1 MFKHNLEHMKIVIS
15 SFVGLVII
23 TTVIFTQSI
32 DKKKEAIADT
42 IEYIKKETIGGKLDF
57 ASVLKET
64 DGLLIDHNGVRFN
77 INDYYVFLWGQA
89 VSDLGLETSEK
100 AVRLW
105 EKIHGKKLTSPQ
117 RTALRIG
124 FAKALK

>member
-1 MFKHNLEHMKIVIS
+1 L
-15 SFVGLVII
+15 
-23 TTVIFTQSI
+23 T
-32 DKKKEAIADT
+32 
-42 IEYIKKETIGGKLDF
+42 
-57 ASVLKET
+57 
-64 DGLLIDHNGVRFN
+64 IDHNGVRFN